1 MGFFEKLNKTI
12 KDTLDID
19 IEKEAKQLI
28 KGTLDEVGIDGGG
41 KLLNTAKGLL
51 SGLKGAG
58 TSNSNKPAA
67 AAAPSKKSSEPT
79 KKAQTSVNQAPASVK
94 KAPEP
99 AKKTPE
105 STQQTKAYTS
115 VRSTYFVKTMA
126 EKYLKES
133 VTVDNKG
140 DVTAALTAANKK
152 PIRWTKKY
160 SIFPDAIV
168 VESES
173 LQYPKNFNSET
184 FVKTLRENKDFKDTF
199 EIRRYNDNTFRLV
212 AEITTDDGTE
222 YFNELLKIT
231 MLMHGVHQLLAEAIE
246 HENNSTLRFSTEL
259 VSKLL
264 KQNNLKYKVDEDG
277 DIMVEHEKASG
288 NNVNWF
294 VWYIIRP
301 STLTLDSGCSD
312 IPKDFD
318 IENFEE
324 QLQKAGG
331 SLSKIVKVTKSQNGS
346 LRLKCSIEATT
357 PENVVEEW
365 DAKHTILEN
374 LWSGIYDLIKYS
386 KEQAAERQRQAAERE
401 RKAEMEAIEKE
412 LDASFTY
419 KLRSGGTV
427 RGLQEAFTED
437 YPYLRIG
444 VYMVKTGQGADRNG
458 DTISS
463 YDSETTFGEIRSFK
477 GDCVV
482 EIEGRSTPQS
492 LEKQFREVSGLV
504 IKICYNNEDDK
515 RFYISKDSSEYK
527 KHICDINREFREA
540 GYNKADIS

>member
-1 MGFFEKLNKTI
+1 MGFLKKLNKTI

-28 KGTLDEVGIDGGG
+28 KDTLDEVGIDGSG

-67 AAAPSKKSSEPT
+67 AAAPSKKSSEPV
-79 KKAQTSVNQAPASVK
+79 KKAPAAVN

-99 AKKTPE
+99 AKKAPE

-115 VRSTYFVKTMA
+115 VRSTHFVKTMA
-126 EKYLKES
+126 EQYLKES
-133 VTVDNKG
+133 VAVDSKG
-140 DVTAALTAANKK
+140 DVTATLTAANKK

-184 FVKTLRENKDFKDTF
+184 FVKTLRENKDFKYAF
-199 EIRRYNDNTFRLV
+199 EVRRYNDNTFRLI

-231 MLMHGVHQLLAEAIE
+231 MLMHGVHQLIAEAIE

-288 NNVNWF
+288 KNVNWF
-294 VWYIIRP
+294 VWYLISP
-301 STLTLDSGCSD
+301 STLTLDSGCTD

-318 IENFEE
+318 IDNFEE

-331 SLSKIVKVTKSQNGS
+331 ALSRMVKVTKSQNGS

-374 LWSGIYDLIKYS
+374 LWGGIYELVEYS
-386 KEQAAERQRQAAERE
+386 KEQEAERQRLAAERE
-401 RKAEMEAIEKE
+401 RKAEIEAREEE

-444 VYMVKTGQGADRNG
+444 VYMVKTGQSADRNG
-458 DTISS
+458 GEISS
-463 YDSETTFGEIRSFK
+463 YDSDTSFGDIRSFK

-504 IKICYNNEDDK
+504 IKICYNDEDDK
-515 RFYISKDSSEYK
+515 RYYISKDDSEYK

>member
-1 MGFFEKLNKTI
+1 MGFLKKLNKTI

-28 KGTLDEVGIDGGG
+28 KDTLDEVGIDGSG

-67 AAAPSKKSSEPT
+67 AAAPSKKSSEPV
-79 KKAQTSVNQAPASVK
+79 KKAPAAVN

-99 AKKTPE
+99 AKKAPE

-115 VRSTYFVKTMA
+115 VRSTHFVKTMA
-126 EKYLKES
+126 EQYLKES
-133 VTVDNKG
+133 VAVDSKG
-140 DVTAALTAANKK
+140 DVTATLTAANKK

-184 FVKTLRENKDFKDTF
+184 FVKTLRENKDFKDAF
-199 EIRRYNDNTFRLV
+199 EVRRYNDNTFRLI

-231 MLMHGVHQLLAEAIE
+231 MLMHGVHQLIAEAIE

-288 NNVNWF
+288 KNVNWF
-294 VWYIIRP
+294 VWYLISP
-301 STLTLDSGCSD
+301 STLTLDSGCTD

-318 IENFEE
+318 IDNFEE

-331 SLSKIVKVTKSQNGS
+331 ALSRMVKVTKSQNGS

-374 LWSGIYDLIKYS
+374 LWGGIYELVEYS
-386 KEQAAERQRQAAERE
+386 KEQEAERQRLAAERE
-401 RKAEMEAIEKE
+401 RKAEIEAREEE

-444 VYMVKTGQGADRNG
+444 VYMVKTGQSADRNG
-458 DTISS
+458 GEISS
-463 YDSETTFGEIRSFK
+463 YDSDTSFGDIRSFK

-504 IKICYNNEDDK
+504 IKICYNDEDDK
-515 RFYISKDSSEYK
+515 RYYISKDDSEYK